1 MVLKII
7 GIALVVWILIA
18 LLTVKVMRTE
28 NNNRYDSYWKEFFWF
43 TFIPIVTTTKI
54 AVSILRKLF

>member
-28 NNNRYDSYWKEFFWF
+28 NNNQYDSYWKEFFWF

-54 AVSILRKLF
+54 VVSILRKLF